1 MPTVTSTDGTVI
13 AYETLGE
20 GPAVVL
26 VDGALCFRNAGPMRP
41 IAEALGARFTVI
53 LYDRRGRGAS
63 TDDTP
68 DGASAAE
75 AVTLE
80 IEDLDAL
87 VSAAGGSA
95 AAFGISSGAALAL
108 RAAERLGA
116 DRIPSLA
123 LFEPPFMPDGALPAA
138 AEYTAALRE
147 ALAAGRREDALGL
160 FFRRV
165 GVPDSAVQGMKRS
178 PTWPATVA
186 LAHTLAYDD
195 AALGDS
201 RVPRELAAALSVP
214 VLTLAGGASPDFL
227 RYGAEGVAEAAADGT
242 LTVLENQTHD
252 ADAAAIASALVEFYR
267 GNN

>member
-1 MPTVTSTDGTVI
+1 MPTVTSADGTVV
-13 AYETLGE
+13 AYETLGD

-26 VDGALCFRNAGPMRP
+26 VDGALCFRDAGPMRP
-41 IAEALGARFTVI
+41 IAEALAPWFTVY
-53 LYDRRGRGAS
+53 LYDRRGRGES
-63 TDDTP
+63 GDQTP
-68 DGASAAE
+68 AGAAPAE
-75 AVTLE
+75 ALARE

-87 VSAAGGSA
+87 VSAAGGSV
-95 AAFGISSGAALAL
+95 AAFGVSSGAALAL

-116 DRIPSLA
+116 RRISRVA
-123 LFEPPFMPDGALPAA
+123 LFEPPFMPEGAIPAA
-138 AEYTAALRE
+138 ATYTAELTDALG
-147 ALAAGRREDALGL
+147 AGRRDDALAL

-165 GVPDSAVQGMKRS
+165 GVPDGAVEGMKHS

-186 LAHTLAYDD
+186 LAHSLAYDD

-242 LTVLENQTHD
+242 FMVLENQTHD
-252 ADAAAIASALVEFYR
+252 ADPAAIAPALVEFYR
-267 GNN
+267 GNG